1 MIPGRFDIVGNLI
14 FVGKHSIHVHVS
26 GAGDQIFLIRIFAR
40 QLIGNQMAPVVE
52 IIAVDAFILDC
63 MPAGRLDAANGTSW
77 SIRKQIRAE
86 AGDSV
91 SASPLVVQT

>member
-1 MIPGRFDIVGNLI
+1 
-14 FVGKHSIHVHVS
+14 
-26 GAGDQIFLIRIFAR
+26 
-40 QLIGNQMAPVVE
+40 MAPVVE

-63 MPAGRLDAANGTSW
+63 MPAGRFDAADGTSR
-77 SIRKQIRAE
+77 SIREQIRAE